1 MNAVSGIKR
10 LRIAVPVICIIAAAS
25 CRTMPSGPGSTHRV
39 VYDDPDAWAER
50 LVPTVV
56 LGEVTGASVDID
68 DRMVNEA
75 QSVLISLLEIANAS
89 PPKRREGEPITVELS
104 VILRQRRFIQRFRER
119 FSTTVELELRELNG
133 SVVGR
138 AVRTRVGDT
147 GFTSYRFLL
156 KELERGL
163 ELMLSRRLR

>member
-1 MNAVSGIKR
+1 MSPMNAVRR
-10 LRIAVPVICIIAAAS
+10 LCIVVPVICIIVSAS

-39 VYDDPDAWAER
+39 VYSDPDAWAER

-56 LGEVTGASVDID
+56 LGEVIGASVDID
-68 DRMVNEA
+68 DRMVTEA
-75 QSVLISLLEIANAS
+75 ESVLISLLRIANAAAADIE
-89 PPKRREGEPITVELS
+89 EGEPITVELT

-119 FSTTVELELRELNG
+119 FSTTVELELRELDG
-133 SVVGR
+133 SDVGR

>member
-1 MNAVSGIKR
+1 MKTLRLGVLIICTIVS
-10 LRIAVPVICIIAAAS
+10 AS
-25 CRTMPSGPGSTHRV
+25 CRTMPSGLLSTHRV
-39 VYDDPDAWAER
+39 VYRDPDAWAKR

-56 LGEVTGASVDID
+56 LGEVKGASVDID
-68 DRMVNEA
+68 SRMVNEA
-75 QSVLISLLEIANAS
+75 ESVLISLLQIANAA
-89 PPKRREGEPITVELS
+89 PPKRRNGEPITVELT

-119 FSTTVELELRELNG
+119 FSTTVELQLHKKDG
-133 SVVGR
+133 SEVGR

-163 ELMLSRRLR
+163 ELMLSRPLR

>member
-1 MNAVSGIKR
+1 M
-10 LRIAVPVICIIAAAS
+10 
-25 CRTMPSGPGSTHRV
+25 
-39 VYDDPDAWAER
+39 
-50 LVPTVV
+50 PTVV